1 MEISEKLDIFF
12 RSAIGAANEES
23 EAILGEQTRIYEESL
38 AEYEKM
44 RQERFEAEERLMH
57 KRIEKEMNR
66 AVSEAILQQKK
77 EYHDRAEQHR
87 EELFAL
93 VEEKLRA
100 FRRTNE
106 YRKLLVKKINEAK
119 ELAEGQECMISLD
132 AEDGPLWQ
140 ELAHESPAL
149 QNGCSFTVSK
159 ESFGGGIRAM
169 IPSKN
174 LLMDETL
181 NGKLE
186 EQREAYS
193 L

>member
-44 RQERFEAEERLMH
+44 RQAQFETEERLMQ
-57 KRIEKEMNR
+57 KRIGKEMNR
-66 AVSEAILQQKK
+66 AVSEAVLQQKK
-77 EYHDRAEQHR
+77 EYHDRIEQCR
-87 EELFAL
+87 NELFAL

-100 FRRTNE
+100 YRGTDE
-106 YRKLLVKKINEAK
+106 YRALLVKKINAAK
-119 ELAEGQECMISLD
+119 ELAKGQECTICLD
-132 AEDGPLWQ
+132 AGDAPLLQ
-140 ELAHESPAL
+140 ELTQRA
-149 QNGCSFTVSK
+149 GCSLTVGK
-159 ESFGGGIRAM
+159 ENFGGGIRAV

-181 NGKLE
+181 DRKLE
-186 EQREAYS
+186 EQRETYS

>member
-44 RQERFEAEERLMH
+44 RQAQFETEERLMQ
-57 KRIEKEMNR
+57 KRIGKETNR
-66 AVSEAILQQKK
+66 AVSEAVLQQKK
-77 EYHDRAEQHR
+77 EYHDRIEQCR
-87 EELFAL
+87 NELFAL

-100 FRRTNE
+100 YRGTDE
-106 YRKLLVKKINEAK
+106 YRALLVKKINAAK
-119 ELAEGQECMISLD
+119 ELAKGQECTICLD
-132 AEDGPLWQ
+132 AGDAPLLQ
-140 ELAHESPAL
+140 ELKRQTLAL
-149 QNGCSFTVSK
+149 KEGCSLIVGE
-159 ESFGGGIRAM
+159 ESFGGGIRAV

-174 LLMDETL
+174 LLLDETL
-181 NGKLE
+181 DRKLE
-186 EQREAYS
+186 EQRETYS

>member
-12 RSAIGAANEES
+12 RSAIDAANEES

-44 RQERFEAEERLMH
+44 WQERFEAEERLMH

-66 AVSEAILQQKK
+66 VVSEAVLQQKK
-77 EYHDRAEQHR
+77 EYHDRIEQHR

-93 VEEKLRA
+93 VEEKLHA
-100 FRRTNE
+100 FRGTNE
-106 YRKLLVKKINEAK
+106 YRKLLVKKINAAK

-132 AEDGPLWQ
+132 VEDGPLLQ
-140 ELAHESPAL
+140 ELEQSPAQ
-149 QNGCSFTVSK
+149 QNGCSFTVGK

>member
-44 RQERFEAEERLMH
+44 WQERFEAEERLMY

-66 AVSEAILQQKK
+66 VVSEAVLQQKK
-77 EYHDRAEQHR
+77 EYHDKIEQRR

-93 VEEKLRA
+93 VEQKLRV
-100 FRRTNE
+100 FRGTNE
-106 YRKLLVKKINEAK
+106 YRKLLVKKINAAK
-119 ELAEGQECMISLD
+119 ELAEGQECIITLD
-132 AEDGPLWQ
+132 AEDEPLLQ
-140 ELAHESPAL
+140 ELEQQSLAQ
-149 QNGCSFTVSK
+149 QNGCSFTVGK

-186 EQREAYS
+186 EQREACS